1 MVVYINPPR
10 AAASTAQ
17 VRAILK
23 AFDLIGV
30 TAIRCPTRILRAEP
44 LEQPIDGGDWQ
55 PHDVGP
61 GSVYPFNKP
70 RGTALNSIRSSFA
83 ARLAAFHVPV
93 DFIAA
98 EGQEPYPGRDDLAQ
112 L

>member
-44 LEQPIDGGDWQ
+44 LEQPIDGGNGQ
-55 PHDVGP
+55 SHDVGP
-61 GSVYPFNKP
+61 GTVYPLYNP
-70 RGTALNSIRSSFA
+70 RSTALNSIRSSFT
-83 ARLAAFHVPV
+83 ARLAALHVPL
-93 DFIAA
+93 DFLQA
-98 EGQEPYPGRDDLAQ
+98 EGQEPYP
-112 L
+112 